1 MAKFRG
7 SDKSKQACMERKCE
21 NMAEKR
27 EDEVSDLEDEE
38 EAEEEK
44 LSPS

>member
-1 MAKFRG
+1 MHG
-7 SDKSKQACMERKCE
+7 ED
-21 NMAEKR
+21 MAEKR